1 MPVIR
6 GNQCSL
12 IHSHDLLNKCYLY
25 YIGNGNFKGP
35 LAIDFSDRRIHTRG
49 NNNIRN
55 ISHASSKKGLRHGF
69 FPKIL
74 PEL

>member
-6 GNQCSL
+6 ANQCSL
-12 IHSHDLLNKCYLY
+12 IHSPNLLNKCYLY

-35 LAIDFSDRRIHTRG
+35 LAIDFSDRRIRTRG
-49 NNNIRN
+49 NNHIRN
-55 ISHASSKKGLRHGF
+55 FSHASSKKGLRHGF